1 MIVAFMEKFFD
12 RLDELAGT
20 NGENAAVKWLERIGF
35 VFLVLMIISAPHSI
49 AATQTAWITGMFV
62 WVVRLFF
69 RPRVKMKFGALD
81 AAMWGLFGWSVLSSL
96 VSYDPAT
103 SLDKLRGVALFLIVY
118 FVIYNLRNLRA
129 VYFAAFVLIFSCM
142 VNVVWTPVQR
152 LIGRGVEIHGLR
164 PESPLAKALLWE
176 GDTLLTA
183 DGKKLA
189 APEDVVKHIQDNEVT
204 RVKFYRPDFEF
215 SVDVKRSDILPG
227 SNALEKLG
235 IESWKKSRNWRSSG
249 FYGHYVTYAEVLQLI
264 ASLVFGLLI
273 ASLLRSRGVEEERS
287 GGVQNLANR
296 SSLFLR
302 LHSSTPLLVTIVL
315 AMAIA
320 LLLTVTRAPQLAFM
334 ISAASI
340 VIVGLGR
347 KWVFRAAVI
356 GLPVVIVGLLF
367 LQQSRQVGF
376 FDTNDD
382 SIRWRQTVWREGFQ
396 LWTKEPRH
404 FVFGVGM
411 DSIKKY
417 AKEWHLFDD
426 GRLNMGHFHSTPLQL
441 LVERGLPALILWLIV
456 LGIYA
461 RTLSRGIRREA
472 EILNHNL
479 PVSPSPHLP
488 VSSAWISRG
497 ILLGCLGGT
506 IGFFASSLV
515 HYNLGDQ
522 EVAMVF
528 FMLMGFGIKVVK
540 IDGKNEEGTNLSSI

>member
-1 MIVAFMEKFFD
+1 MIIAFMEKFFD
-12 RLDELAGT
+12 RLDALAGIESV
-20 NGENAAVKWLERIGF
+20 NPIVKWLERIAF
-35 VFLVLMIISAPHSI
+35 VFLTLMLVSAPHSI

-62 WVVRLFF
+62 WIVRLFF
-69 RPRVKMKFGALD
+69 KPRVSFKFGALD
-81 AAMWGLFGWSVLSSL
+81 AALWGLFGWSVISSL

-103 SLDKLRGVALFLIVY
+103 SIDKLRGVALFLIVY

-129 VYFAAFVLIFSCM
+129 VYFAAFILIFSCM

-164 PESPLAKALLWE
+164 TDSPLAKALLRE
-176 GDTLLTA
+176 ADALLAA
-183 DGKKLA
+183 DGIKLHT
-189 APEDVVKHIQDNEVT
+189 PEDVAAHIEEHEVT
-204 RVKFYRPDFEF
+204 KIKFYRPDYEF
-215 SVDVKRSDILPG
+215 SVDVKKADILPG
-227 SNALEKLG
+227 ASAMEKLG

-264 ASLVFGLLI
+264 ASLAFGLLI
-273 ASLLRSRGVEEERS
+273 AGLLRSRGVEEERS
-287 GGVQNLANR
+287 GGVQNLSNR
-296 SSLFLR
+296 SSLS
-302 LHSSTPLLVTIVL
+302 LHSFTPLLVIVVL
-315 AMAIA
+315 AMAFA
-320 LLLTVTRAPQLAFM
+320 LLLTVTRAPQLAFV
-334 ISAASI
+334 ISAAVI
-340 VIVGLGR
+340 VIIGLGR

-356 GLPVVIVGLLF
+356 GLPVVIIGLLF

-382 SIRWRQTVWREGFQ
+382 SIRWRQTVWREGFE

-441 LVERGLPALILWLIV
+441 LVERGLPALLIWLIV

-461 RTLSRGIRREA
+461 RTLWKG
-472 EILNHNL
+472 LK
-479 PVSPSPHLP
+479 VSGD
-488 VSSAWISRG
+488 WRSRG

-528 FMLMGFGIKVVK
+528 FILMGFGLKVSEM
-540 IDGKNEEGTNLSSI
+540 GKNEDGEKLSAI